1 MKIGIIGTGRLGL
14 CLALLIGKAG
24 YQVLASDNR
33 EDYIKDLRQGVV
45 GSAEPDV
52 KDLLWDSDS
61 IEFTTD
67 NERVIRECDLIYTLV
82 ATPSKEDGSYDVS
95 NVWNVVKDI
104 KEQMK
109 IISDAPGLRIHEN
122 GVYYAKAFVVGCTT
136 NPGDCDKFREELP
149 PSIDVYYN
157 PEFIAQGSIVNDLR
171 HADTVLIGGEGPHKP
186 YIEEI
191 YQRIQ
196 KEYKE
201 PSIHFMSAKAAEI
214 VKIAMNCF
222 LTTKIS
228 YANMLGQVLYNS
240 GLEDEIDDVL
250 ESIGDDSRIG
260 NKYLKFGYG
269 FGGPCFPRDN
279 RAFAKYAEQVGIE
292 HNFGYTTDNFNNE
305 HAKFVKKY
313 FMDSNPEKH
322 PFLFESVAYKEGT
335 DILTESQQYR
345 LVLDLL
351 DEGYEIYVKD
361 DRIKSSC
368 DERIKFGEPT
378 GTYCL
383 GLL

>member
-33 EDYIKDLRQGVV
+33 EDYITDLRNGVV
-45 GSAEPDV
+45 SSAEPDV
-52 KDLLWDSDS
+52 QDLLQSS
-61 IEFTTD
+61 GTVEFTTD
-67 NERVIRECDLIYTLV
+67 NGRVIRECDLIYTLV
-82 ATPSKEDGSYDVS
+82 ATPSKEDGSYDIS

-109 IISDAPGLRIHEN
+109 IISDAPGLRIHQN

-136 NPGDCDKFREELP
+136 NPGDCDKFQKELP
-149 PSIDVYYN
+149 PSVDVYYN
-157 PEFIAQGSIVNDLR
+157 PEFIAQGSIVKDLR
-171 HADTVLIGGEGPHKP
+171 NADMVLIGGEGPHKP
-186 YIEEI
+186 YIEQI

-196 KEYKE
+196 KEYKK
-201 PSIHFMSAKAAEI
+201 PSIHLMSTKAAEI
-214 VKIAMNCF
+214 TKIAVNCF

-322 PFLFESVAYKEGT
+322 PFVFESVAYKEGT

-361 DRIKSSC
+361 DRIKDSC